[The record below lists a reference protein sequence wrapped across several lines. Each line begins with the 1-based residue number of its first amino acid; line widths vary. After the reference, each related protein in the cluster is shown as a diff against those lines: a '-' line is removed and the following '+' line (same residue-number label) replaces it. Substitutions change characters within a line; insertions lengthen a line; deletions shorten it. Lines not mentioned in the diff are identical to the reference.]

1 MREMCEGE
9 AYIVGHDEESQSGG
23 AIPPV
28 NLVEGGAM
36 GNGAMGN
43 LALAD
48 P

>member
-28 NLVEGGAM
+28 NLVEGGAL
-36 GNGAMGN
+36 GN
-43 LALAD
+43 LAVAD